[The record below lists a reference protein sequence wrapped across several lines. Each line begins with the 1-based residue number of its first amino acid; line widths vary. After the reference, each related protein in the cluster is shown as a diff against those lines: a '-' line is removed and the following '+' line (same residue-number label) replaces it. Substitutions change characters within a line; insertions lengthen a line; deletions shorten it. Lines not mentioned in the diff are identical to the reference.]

1 MGSSSLPA
9 YANPEYNLIVTA
21 NNLSVELENEIMV
34 VHKVC
39 SLFCNIY
46 SSDFIKYIRDHYSVK
61 FPELETLVVDPN
73 MYIRSVRALAN
84 QEVCTVPS
92 TLPIY
97 KFSNADP
104 LGSYQ
109 SPLRRNFAPCHQN
122 ESAHDC
128 DQYPRCTAH

>member
-34 VHKVC
+34 VHKV
-39 SLFCNIY
+39 FT
-46 SSDFIKYIRDHYSVK
+46 SSFYASRGPEGPKFIRDHYAIK

-84 QEVCTVPS
+84 QEVCTV
-92 TLPIY
+92 
-97 KFSNADP
+97 FH
-104 LGSYQ
+104 Q
-109 SPLRRNFAPCHQN
+109 SHNLHVLKC
-122 ESAHDC
+122 
-128 DQYPRCTAH
+128 

>member
-39 SLFCNIY
+39 ALFIFDCDHSNY
-46 SSDFIKYIRDHYSVK
+46 FQFIRDHYAVK

-84 QEVCTVPS
+84 QEVCTVPP
-92 TLPIY
+92 T
-97 KFSNADP
+97 N
-104 LGSYQ
+104 Q
-109 SPLRRNFAPCHQN
+109 SACSQMLTF
-122 ESAHDC
+122 
-128 DQYPRCTAH
+128 